1 MGCDAIIGLRASPA
15 VIRESTDLAAA
26 RLRAEEVLSREGS
39 QYAGRRDQSTA
50 GLRVAQVACVIGV
63 LFAAVNAYWALGGTW
78 LLDTIG
84 GTLEQQGRAGAT
96 TVILALWAA
105 VVLKLVAAGLPLLAL
120 RWPSGRG
127 WKRTVWGLAW
137 AEAAILVLYGVV
149 LTTAGLLIQAGV
161 IPTSATA
168 DHRAL
173 AWHAYLWDPW
183 FLIWG
188 VLVVVAMWRG
198 RRHRNQAA
206 LHSAQSNRVRRSLR
220 RDRPHADPRRSQP
233 S

>member
-1 MGCDAIIGLRASPA
+1 MTASTS
-15 VIRESTDLAAA
+15 STTRWAMITTTALHHY
-26 RLRAEEVLSREGS
+26 
-39 QYAGRRDQSTA
+39 QGRNCTR
-50 GLRVAQVACVIGV
+50 
-63 LFAAVNAYWALGGTW
+63 
-78 LLDTIG
+78 
-84 GTLEQQGRAGAT
+84 LEQQRLRVVRCRRQAG
-96 TVILALWAA
+96 LALWAA

-188 VLVVVAMWRG
+188 VLVVVALWRG